1 MPTPRKLHTALA
13 ELEGRQA
20 AVSPTVAAELARTGH
35 EPALIDGISPAEHAL
50 KTKHDELPPKERQRF
65 ERDAWWAQMWRDPES
80 PYRLVA
86 LTTEESLLADD
97 IAAAFDRS
105 CFTAPIGAPLAEH
118 HDAQIVAE
126 ALATNAKLLLTSNM
140 RSIRQ
145 TEVNDWA
152 ERWGDKLGFVPQRVV
167 NDADATLVGWAR
179 DPKREDRLLQAAL
192 MACWPDDDSA
202 TAGQIIHTTALV
214 LNAMGADGGGRL
226 PATATK
232 LAARLRTHP
241 DREDLLNRT
250 RMNLPS
256 LTIETDRDH
265 PSHPRHPVGPWQ
277 GARRAAPGTKNWQRQ
292 GNDNRGDR

>member
-20 AVSPTVAAELARTGH
+20 SVSPTVAVELARNGDQPT
-35 EPALIDGISPAEHAL
+35 LIDGISPAEYAL
-50 KTKHDELPPKERQRF
+50 KTKHDELPPKDRDGF

-80 PYRLVA
+80 PYRLVT
-86 LTTEESLLADD
+86 LSNEESLLAEE

-105 CFTAPIGAPLAEH
+105 CFVAPIGASIAQH

-126 ALATNAKLLLTSNM
+126 ALATNAKLLLTSNI
-140 RSIRQ
+140 RSIKQ
-145 TEVNDWA
+145 TPVNDWA
-152 ERWGDKLGFVPQRVV
+152 ERWGDKLGFVPQRVLS
-167 NDADATLVGWAR
+167 DADATLLAWTE

-192 MACWPDDDSA
+192 MACWPDNDDA

-214 LNAMGADGGGRL
+214 LNRMGGEGGGRL
-226 PATATK
+226 PGTATK
-232 LAARLRTHP
+232 LAARLTGHP
-241 DREDLLNRT
+241 DREDLVSRT

-265 PSHPRHPVGPWQ
+265 PSHPQRPVGPWQ
-277 GARRAAPGTKNWQRQ
+277 GVRAATPGTKSWQR
-292 GNDNRGDR
+292 

>member
-1 MPTPRKLHTALA
+1 MRMPTPRKLHTALA

-20 AVSPTVAAELARTGH
+20 AVSPTVAVELARNGDQPT
-35 EPALIDGISPAEHAL
+35 LIDGISPAEYAL
-50 KTKHDELPPKERQRF
+50 KTKHDELPPKDRDGF

-86 LTTEESLLADD
+86 LTNDESLLAEE

-105 CFTAPIGAPLAEH
+105 CFVAPIGAPIAQH

-126 ALATNAKLLLTSNM
+126 ALATNAKLLLTSNI
-140 RSIRQ
+140 RSIKQ
-145 TEVNDWA
+145 TPVNDWA

-167 NDADATLVGWAR
+167 SDADATLLAWTE

-192 MACWPDDDSA
+192 MACWPDNDDA

-214 LNAMGADGGGRL
+214 LHRMGGEGGGRL
-226 PATATK
+226 PGTATK
-232 LAARLRTHP
+232 LAARLTGHP
-241 DREDLLNRT
+241 DREDLVSRT

-265 PSHPRHPVGPWQ
+265 PSHPQRPVGPWQ
-277 GARRAAPGTKNWQRQ
+277 GVRAATPGTKSWQR
-292 GNDNRGDR
+292 